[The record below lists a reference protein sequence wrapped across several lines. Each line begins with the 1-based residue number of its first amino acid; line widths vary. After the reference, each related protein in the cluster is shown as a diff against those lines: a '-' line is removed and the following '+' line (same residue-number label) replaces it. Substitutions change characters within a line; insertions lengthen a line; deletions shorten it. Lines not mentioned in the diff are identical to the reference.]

1 MTSVPEWPVRGS
13 RELGKGRSLASQPAA
28 ALGTRGASRDCH
40 GLPRRAERQGGAWA
54 AGRGRGQQ
62 HAALPRGRATGGSPH
77 PCPGCRASQLRP
89 GPASPRRLLPA
100 LRPCESGHPPGSLLP
115 AEPGQLRG
123 AGPGGP
129 PVRSHCGLRSASSPA
144 AWVTPRP
151 TRPACCHRQSP
162 CCWPRPGAG
171 DTDLERGK
179 TQEDSRCR
187 DRCKGADRSEAK
199 APLPGCSPGSTLQAS
214 SLQAVLTQSPRGE
227 QEGAGHPTCLTAL
240 PPGCP

>member
-1 MTSVPEWPVRGS
+1 MTSVPECPRFPGTG
-13 RELGKGRSLASQPAA
+13 EGALPSQPA
-28 ALGTRGASRDCH
+28 GRCSGHSRSIP

-100 LRPCESGHPPGSLLP
+100 LRPCERCESGHPPGSLLP

-199 APLPGCSPGSTLQAS
+199 GPLPGCSPGSTLQAS
-214 SLQAVLTQSPRGE
+214 SLQSPRGE
-227 QEGAGHPTCLTAL
+227 QEGAGHLTCLTAL